1 MIHTEGLHAL
11 EIGIIKYMTEIL
23 MKELSSKQQRKLDRL
38 VRKLTTYPRQ
48 HGYNAFPR
56 MLWSEG
62 VSKLTKLMGDER
74 VGKMFA
80 IVLVALMVKG
90 EAFFTKSL
98 KGGSKTWKRM
108 VYCFQQ
114 VLCYWAWLKQDHYW
128 MADDKEA
135 CVAATE
141 SIKTMMRQLQNLWP
155 RKEGLEW
162 LLTKLHEQFH
172 VPRDIH
178 RNGKHTNVHSGP
190 QEHNHIPIKNAAKK
204 PNFRNTRLTCKL
216 KNKLLTD
223 LFYNVLLTVS
233 TRRFVQW
240 TRHC

>member
-1 MIHTEGLHAL
+1 
-11 EIGIIKYMTEIL
+11 
-23 MKELSSKQQRKLDRL
+23 
-38 VRKLTTYPRQ
+38 
-48 HGYNAFPR
+48 

-62 VSKLTKLMGDER
+62 VSKLTKLTGDER

-80 IVLVALMVKG
+80 IVLVALTVEG

-128 MADDKEA
+128 MADNEEA
-135 CVAATE
+135 YLAATE

-162 LLTKLHEQFH
+162 LLTIYMSSFMYREISI
-172 VPRDIH
+172 VMVNIPMSTVAH
-178 RNGKHTNVHSGP
+178 RSTIIFQSKMLP
-190 QEHNHIPIKNAAKK
+190 KK
-204 PNFRNTRLTCKL
+204 PNCRNTRLTCKL
-216 KNKLLTD
+216 ENELLTD
-223 LFYNVLLTVS
+223 LFLHNYVG
-233 TRRFVQW
+233 
-240 TRHC
+240 HCLFHIYMK